1 MLFSVG
7 LKTRCILYT
16 INMADD
22 KRQLMRSLGF
32 LSSLGI
38 SMVAASFIGLFIG
51 YYLDKWLGTS
61 PWMTLIWLGFGIAS
75 GFRNIFILTRRA
87 LREQDQE
94 EEQDK
99 QADGPD

>member
-1 MLFSVG
+1 MLSSVG
-7 LKTRCILYT
+7 LKSRCILYT

-38 SMVAASFIGLFIG
+38 SMVASSFIGLFIG

-61 PWMTLIWLGFGIAS
+61 PWMTLIWLVIGIIS

-94 EEQDK
+94 EEQDQK
-99 QADGPD
+99 VDGPD

>member
-1 MLFSVG
+1 
-7 LKTRCILYT
+7 
-16 INMADD
+16 MADD
-22 KRQLMRSLGF
+22 KRQLMKSLGF

-38 SMVAASFIGLFIG
+38 AMVASSFIGLFIG

-87 LREQDQE
+87 LRDQE
-94 EEQDK
+94 QNEGQDTEG
-99 QADGPD
+99 DGPD

>member
-1 MLFSVG
+1 
-7 LKTRCILYT
+7 
-16 INMADD
+16 MADD

-38 SMVAASFIGLFIG
+38 CMVASSFIGLFIG

-87 LREQDQE
+87 MRELEQE
-94 EEQDK
+94 EEQDQK
-99 QADGPD
+99 DDGPD